1 MTSKPDTV
9 RTHLDSFLDGYEA
22 GVGCDDGER
31 LAEVD
36 DALFECPLHDG
47 LLNGVVI
54 ENAALEVVDQC
65 VRRQPVQHLRRTDCC
80 CMQAVYMRVV
90 R

>member
-1 MTSKPDTV
+1 MTLKPDTV

-31 LAEVD
+31 LAQVD
-36 DALFECPLHDG
+36 DALFERPLHDG
-47 LLNGVVI
+47 LLNGVVV

-65 VRRQPVQHLRRTDCC
+65 VRRQPVQHLRRTDWC
-80 CMQAVYMRVV
+80 CMKAVYMRVV